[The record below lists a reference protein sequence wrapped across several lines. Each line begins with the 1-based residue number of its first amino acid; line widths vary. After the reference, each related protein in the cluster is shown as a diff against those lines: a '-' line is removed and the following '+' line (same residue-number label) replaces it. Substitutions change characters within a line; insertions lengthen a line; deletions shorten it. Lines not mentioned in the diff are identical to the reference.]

1 MESEPNIMEIEWEK
15 PSDQLIIDDD
25 GFDFDLYTEEILEES
40 GIQDNLN
47 YFLELN
53 NAQIDELIVL
63 SDSEEENSGEEP
75 RKKLKLE

>member
-1 MESEPNIMEIEWEK
+1 MKIK
-15 PSDQLIIDDD
+15 K
-25 GFDFDLYTEEILEES
+25 YTVYTKEEILEES

-53 NAQIDELIVL
+53 NTQIDELIVL